1 MLTPTVRPG
10 QPADLP
16 ALARLWYEK
25 TVLQQ
30 QADPRL
36 RFAPDA
42 EARWLSVAAGWLTD
56 ANTALLVAVD
66 GAAPAGYAVVRVEPG
81 APGLLP
87 ERVGVL
93 LDMALDTHRYR
104 GGVGRGLVSA
114 AHDWLRH
121 RGVGQLTVA
130 VARGSAVEQAFW
142 RSLGAR
148 EWMDCLWMTF

>member
-1 MLTPTVRPG
+1 MLTPTVRPA
-10 QPADLP
+10 QPSDLP

-30 QADPRL
+30 QADSRL

-42 EARWLSVAAGWLTD
+42 EAHWQAVAAGWLNDDHTV
-56 ANTALLVAVD
+56 LLVALD
-66 GAAPAGYAVVRVEPG
+66 GTELAGYAVVRIESG

-114 AHDWLRH
+114 AHAWLRH
-121 RGVGQLTVA
+121 RGIDQLTVA
-130 VARGSAVEQAFW
+130 VSRRSAVEQAFW

-148 EWMDCLWMTF
+148 EWMDYLWMTF